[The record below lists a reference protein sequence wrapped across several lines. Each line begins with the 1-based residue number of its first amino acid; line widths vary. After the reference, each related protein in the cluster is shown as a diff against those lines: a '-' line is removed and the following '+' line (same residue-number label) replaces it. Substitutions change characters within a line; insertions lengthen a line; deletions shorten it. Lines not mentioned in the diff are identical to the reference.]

1 MTRDIKLLATVTL
14 IGGSVAL
21 SGCADAIY
29 PRLPGLGGS
38 SSANSSLLSPTEQ
51 KKTIDD
57 LTAEQ
62 KSHGTAAAK
71 EIERRE

>member
-21 SGCADAIY
+21 SGCAEAIY

-38 SSANSSLLSPTEQ
+38 SSNSTLLSPTEQ